1 ALTNI
6 ARHANATEVSIK
18 MFKSEASILL
28 IIKDNG
34 IGIPEEKIKS
44 PESFG
49 LMAMRER
56 AYSIN
61 ATLDIRKGSEG
72 GTEIIIS
79 VPLKNQNE

>member
-1 ALTNI
+1 
-6 ARHANATEVSIK
+6 RHANATEVDIK
-18 MFKSEASILL
+18 MFRSEASILL

-34 IGIPEEKIKS
+34 IGISDEKIKS

-61 ATLDIRKGSEG
+61 ATLDIHRSYEG

-79 VPLKNQNE
+79 VPVRNND